1 VFASVMFAESV
12 PQVGFWQSLTI
23 VVLFSQSVDKPCD
36 RPLASWLTGLIALYF
51 YWFNSLMPGPCSV
64 HNLLARLL
72 CCWRPRA
79 VHIMTVAIAGRPVEV
94 VRIARP
100 RRVKLWDLLVVLLG
114 VCWLCFG
121 VSLVAT
127 ADTCKETAAELY
139 YSSKLL
145 LIALVSLLLTWLLA
159 LIPPNIVQYG
169 IWMGFWK
176 TEFAAPTGCLG
187 DQKVVDYSPELFG
200 SESATPECH
209 ICLGEFTP
217 DTEIR
222 MTTCGHV
229 FHAECL
235 GEWFRMARTCPICR
249 SDLARRGPQLA
260 SLEDGVVTDAAEGGY
275 NHTYQIQEGAD
286 VPEPTRIGA
295 SAEG

>member
-1 VFASVMFAESV
+1 MPAGNPELDRYLVAVEERLRSDGVSPADINQALVNFQRRYFVRRLVRRAVFTSLILGSFCLTVGGIVFASVMFAESV

-176 TEFAAPTGCLG
+176 T
-187 DQKVVDYSPELFG
+187 
-200 SESATPECH
+200 
-209 ICLGEFTP
+209 
-217 DTEIR
+217 
-222 MTTCGHV
+222 
-229 FHAECL
+229 
-235 GEWFRMARTCPICR
+235 
-249 SDLARRGPQLA
+249 
-260 SLEDGVVTDAAEGGY
+260 
-275 NHTYQIQEGAD
+275 
-286 VPEPTRIGA
+286 
-295 SAEG
+295 